1 MRCCNWGGA
10 YGSEWFWIDAFCINQ
25 IDLEERRLQVN
36 IMDKIY
42 GQAEEV
48 MIWLGPSNDA
58 SEEVFKLV
66 RQISRLDRSM
76 IEKFGYQLDPVML
89 CDLGLPHPGS
99 GVWRNF
105 LELYEMRWF
114 HRIWVIQEV
123 VLAKY
128 AVAHWGRLTMPWK
141 DLLAGSQ
148 IFLPN
153 RLRKSLF
160 SKTSDRETEEN
171 LSLGRN
177 ALRIESIQDACILG
191 HERRAFVAELS
202 TGVRGLKMPGQVLL
216 HLMHMARDFHCSD
229 QRDRVYSLLGLATY
243 VSKLRNLPGI
253 RIAVDYSDTNTP
265 AMVLTLVAT
274 IVIRECNCLGIIS
287 QVTDPTYRHI
297 PSLPSWVP
305 DFMGGPNYSLGRKS
319 SFDASGL
326 KSDGQREFR
335 IENHFLFTHSVRVG
349 RLEEVVSARHNNS
362 FDRLSAMLRIALRS
376 CAPRHVDRIE
386 ALWRTMIWD
395 VYGHGYLDDEH
406 PAPPHLKDAFIASI
420 APILQSQT
428 SQNVEGLLLL
438 ADDFKK
444 TNNVYSGRG
453 LTSLTGQIIEMVELL
468 VKGDQVEAIQDGSV
482 VDAEVFTSETSEVTW
497 AQGLFRVGTGY
508 LGMGPHS
515 SEPGDELWIISGCPF
530 PMVLRFGQGE
540 VRKHSVIGR
549 APVHGLMH
557 GEGLCENSNWEE
569 ICLK

>member
-1 MRCCNWGGA
+1 MPRPA
-10 YGSEWFWIDAFCINQ
+10 YRYSELPDSQSIRLGRILDTSLCSKPRVDHRAYLPLTLEQFSLSEIPQYRALSYTEWFWIDAFCINQ
-25 IDLEERRLQVN
+25 IDLEERRL
-36 IMDKIY
+36 
-42 GQAEEV
+42 QAEEV

-58 SEEVFKLV
+58 SEEVFKL
-66 RQISRLDRSM
+66 
-76 IEKFGYQLDPVML
+76 FGYQLDPVML

-99 GVWRNF
+99 G
-105 LELYEMRWF
+105 MRWF

-148 IFLPN
+148 IFLPD

-202 TGVRGLKMPGQVLL
+202 TGVRGLKMPGQVL
-216 HLMHMARDFHCSD
+216 D

-297 PSLPSWVP
+297 PGLPSWVP

-326 KSDGQREFR
+326 KSDGQRD
-335 IENHFLFTHSVRVG
+335 VRVG

-362 FDRLSAMLRIALRS
+362 FDRLSAMLRIALQ
-376 CAPRHVDRIE
+376 

-468 VKGDQVEAIQDGSV
+468 VKGDLVEVIQDGSV

-549 APVHGLMH
+549 AYVHGLMH